1 MNYFKKL
8 ISAVPPEK
16 KREMEFLFLMALSFL
31 AVLLLL
37 NIYGIRLIR
46 SETPA
51 GVMPPADIAQPL
63 PASNIKPFTNEK
75 GEAWGPLPEGEFDFQ
90 IMASEGIWPKFIEG
104 TIDPPDVHVGNVQK
118 FRIVV
123 QSPSGIQS
131 VIAEIETDK
140 ESEIVPLEKTGVIA
154 EKGLMPPEYGI
165 NDKGALRILTE
176 AEIAQIVKGRESSG
190 LGKNIARAQGGE
202 IEVWEGQWIVRD
214 THEIT
219 YHTTFTATDFSGKTN
234 SMTLAWSDACG
245 ILPGGDWTM
254 SSNCTISGTDGV
266 DNGNANIN
274 SGTLTLTAT
283 FAWNGGRGIYL
294 NGGQISIGGGGALAQ
309 ADLYMTD
316 GDSDGYP
323 ADSNQY
329 TSPGG
334 RPRRYTLTSLSPDCA
349 DSISYRYRYVDVVED
364 RDQDAYHILNAMS
377 ICLGASTVING
388 RTYYQENPPT
398 FTWLTSGQQLGPT
411 DCNGLDSNLHY
422 TTTCYP
428 DSDGDA
434 YTVGSAVIC
443 QGNSCSNP
451 AGYRG
456 SPSGAPD
463 CADNDAN
470 TRPGQSNKFTTPGG
484 NGFDY
489 NCNGHSNAPADRNWT
504 GDSMG
509 GLYDPIFDTMSCTNE
524 FWSSSYSCG
533 FEIGLYA
540 SDWGTCWPQDVF
552 RVACR

>member
-283 FAWNGGRGIYL
+283 FAWNGGGGIYL
-294 NGGQISIGGGGALAQ
+294 KSGQISI
-309 ADLYMTD
+309 
-316 GDSDGYP
+316 
-323 ADSNQY
+323 
-329 TSPGG
+329 
-334 RPRRYTLTSLSPDCA
+334 
-349 DSISYRYRYVDVVED
+349 
-364 RDQDAYHILNAMS
+364 
-377 ICLGASTVING
+377 
-388 RTYYQENPPT
+388 
-398 FTWLTSGQQLGPT
+398 
-411 DCNGLDSNLHY
+411 
-422 TTTCYP
+422 
-428 DSDGDA
+428 
-434 YTVGSAVIC
+434 
-443 QGNSCSNP
+443 
-451 AGYRG
+451 
-456 SPSGAPD
+456 
-463 CADNDAN
+463 
-470 TRPGQSNKFTTPGG
+470 
-484 NGFDY
+484 
-489 NCNGHSNAPADRNWT
+489 
-504 GDSMG
+504 
-509 GLYDPIFDTMSCTNE
+509 
-524 FWSSSYSCG
+524 
-533 FEIGLYA
+533 
-540 SDWGTCWPQDVF
+540 
-552 RVACR
+552 